1 MARTRRRFLQE
12 AAALAAS
19 GSLTGTLI
27 GSQPAPA
34 RLDRVR
40 VAVIGVD
47 GQGAYNMREVHG
59 TNLVEIVA
67 LCDVAET
74 RAVEA
79 RKRFPKARFYTDY
92 RRLLE
97 QKDIQAVVVAT
108 PDHHHAFATVA
119 ALRSGR
125 HVYCEKPL
133 THSVHEGRV
142 VMETAARNKLVTQM
156 GTQIHALENYRRV
169 VEIVQAGVLGPIQR
183 VHVWCSR
190 RPDSGQRARKETPP
204 PRGLHYDLWLGPA
217 PARPY
222 HESHLHF
229 NWRWWWDFGGG
240 VLADMGCHFMDLPH
254 WALNLGSPTSIA
266 ATGRVEHKGDN
277 GTMPDFL
284 QVDYEYPAR
293 GDRPAVRLTWYHGV
307 EGPDLS
313 GKVRH
318 AGFPSG
324 VLFEGAKGSLV
335 SHYTDH
341 RLLPEDR
348 FRDFT
353 RPPATIPRSI
363 GHHREW
369 VEAIRRGGTT
379 TCNFAYSGLVS
390 EAVLLGNV
398 AYRAGAR
405 LNWDGKTGRVTNS
418 AAKAAAQYLQREYRR
433 GWTL

>member
-1 MARTRRRFLQE
+1 MTRTRRRFLQE
-12 AAALAAS
+12 SAALAAS
-19 GSLTGTLI
+19 AALTGALRAD
-27 GSQPAPA
+27 QPAAA
-34 RLDRVR
+34 RLDRLR
-40 VAVIGVD
+40 VGIIGVA
-47 GQGAYNMREVHG
+47 GQGLYNTNEVYN
-59 TNLVEIVA
+59 TKLVEIVA
-67 LCDVAET
+67 LCDVDEN
-74 RAVEA
+74 RAGEA
-79 RKRFPKARFYTDY
+79 RKRFPKARFHTDY
-92 RRLLE
+92 RRMLD

-156 GTQIHALENYRRV
+156 GTQIHAGENYRRV
-169 VEIVQAGVLGPIQR
+169 VEIVQAGILGPIQR

-190 RPDSGQRARKETPP
+190 RPDSGERARKETTP
-204 PRGLHYDLWLGPA
+204 PRGLHYDQWLGPA

-222 HESHLHF
+222 HLSHLHF

-254 WALNLGSPTSIA
+254 WALGLGAPTTVA

-277 GTMPDFL
+277 NTMPDFL

-293 GDRPAVRLTWYHGV
+293 GTQPAFRLTWYHGV

-313 GKVRH
+313 GKIRH
-318 AGFPSG
+318 AGFSSG

-335 SHYTDH
+335 ADYGHY

-353 RPPATIPRSI
+353 PPRPTIARSI

-369 VEAIRRGGTT
+369 VEAIRRGATT

-398 AYRAGAR
+398 AYRSGAR
-405 LNWDGKTGRVTNS
+405 LSWDGKTGRLVNS
-418 AAKAAAQYLQREYRR
+418 AKAGQYLQREYRR

>member
-1 MARTRRRFLQE
+1 MARTRRRFLQQ

-19 GSLTGTLI
+19 RSLTGTLVAD
-27 GSQPAPA
+27 QPAPA

-40 VAVIGVD
+40 VAVIGVN
-47 GQGAYNMREVHG
+47 GQGAYNMNEVNA
-59 TNLVEIVA
+59 TKLVDIVA
-67 LCDVAET
+67 LCDVDEN
-74 RAVEA
+74 RAGAA
-79 RKRFPKARFYTDY
+79 RKRFPKAHFYTDY
-92 RRLLE
+92 RRLLD

-156 GTQIHALENYRRV
+156 GTQIHAGENYRRV
-169 VEIVQAGVLGPIQR
+169 VEIVQAGVLGPIER
-183 VHVWCSR
+183 VHVWCNR
-190 RPDSGQRARKETPP
+190 RPDSGQRARKGTP

-222 HESHLHF
+222 HLSHLHF

-254 WALNLGSPTSIA
+254 WALNLGSPTSVA

-277 GTMPDFL
+277 PLPDFL
-284 QVDYEYPAR
+284 QVDYDYPAR
-293 GDRPAVRLTWYHGV
+293 GEQPAVRLTWYHGV

-318 AGFPSG
+318 ATFSSG

-335 SHYTDH
+335 ADYSHY

-353 RPPATIPRSI
+353 PPRPTLARSI

-379 TCNFAYSGLVS
+379 TCNFGYSGVVS

-398 AYRAGAR
+398 AYRSGAR
-405 LNWDGKTGRVTNS
+405 LSWDGKTGRVTNS

-433 GWTL
+433 GWSL